1 MNLQHNSLISLG
13 VYLKKY
19 RFKLFLVFIALIVSA
34 FSVLSIG
41 ITARYFVNYGFGLK
55 SIHSLNVVTLVFAG
69 ILILLAAASA
79 IRSYLINM
87 ICENVVID
95 ITRDA
100 YNTLINTSVSH
111 YNTNNVTDIVSRI
124 VNDTQLIQNVISS
137 IFSFFIRNV
146 VMMIGGII
154 LLFITNALLTT
165 YVMIS
170 IPLVIAPII
179 LFAKKVR
186 VTSKEAQS
194 KLSSVASHIE
204 ETLSGIKTVQA
215 NNAENYEI
223 NNFFA
228 LTKIYI
234 ESALNRSMNR
244 SVLVAIVMAVVS
256 ISTLIVLWVGGKDVL
271 DGKMSGGD
279 LASFIFYSIVVASS
293 IGGMSEVI
301 GDINRASGAAER
313 IMDLFS
319 LTQECKTSNKTL
331 AKNLLSIDFENV
343 SFSYSGREEAKV
355 LKNLSFSIKK
365 GETVAIVGKSGSGK
379 TTIVNLLLKFYRP
392 STGEIK
398 INHINIDMI
407 STSDIRSSIGVVSQ
421 ETFIFSNTAYY
432 NIAYAMD
439 GISEKEVIKAAKA
452 ANIHDFILSLPNGYN
467 TNLGEKGAQLSG
479 GQKQRISIARTILRN
494 PSILILDEATSN
506 LDEHN
511 ASIVQESLNNLRKGR
526 TALIISHR
534 EKSLEHCD
542 RVISID
548 S

>member
-1 MNLQHNSLISLG
+1 MNLQQNSLISLG

-19 RFKLFLVFIALIVSA
+19 RLKLLLVFIALIVSA

-55 SIHSLNVVTLVFAG
+55 NSHSLNVVTIVFAG
-69 ILILLAAASA
+69 ILVLLAAASA

-100 YNTLINTSVSH
+100 YNKLIHTSVSH
-111 YNTNNVTDIVSRI
+111 YDTNNVTDIVSRI
-124 VNDTQLIQNVISS
+124 VNDTQLIQNVINS

-170 IPLVIAPII
+170 IPLIIAPII

-194 KLSSVASHIE
+194 NLSSIASHIE
-204 ETLSGIKTVQA
+204 ETLSGVKTVQA
-215 NNAENYEI
+215 NNAEDYEI
-223 NNFFA
+223 NNFFS
-228 LTKIYI
+228 LTKAYLK
-234 ESALNRSMNR
+234 SALNRSMNR
-244 SVLVAIVMAVVS
+244 SVLVAVVMAVVS
-256 ISTLIVLWVGGKDVL
+256 ISTLIVLWVGGRDVI

-279 LASFIFYSIVVASS
+279 LVSFIFYSIVVASS

-313 IMDLFS
+313 IVDLFS
-319 LTQECKTSNKTL
+319 LPQEGKVSNKAL
-331 AKNLLSIDFENV
+331 AKNLLSVDFENV
-343 SFSYSGREEAKV
+343 SFSYSDREGTEV

-379 TTIVNLLLKFYRP
+379 TTIVKLLLKFYQP
-392 STGEIK
+392 SSGNIK
-398 INHINIDMI
+398 INNISIDNI
-407 STSDIRSSIGVVSQ
+407 STSNIRSSIGVVSQ
-421 ETFIFSNTAYY
+421 DTFIFSNTAYY

-439 GISEKEVIKAAKA
+439 NVSEEDVIKAAKA
-452 ANIHDFILSLPNGYN
+452 ANIHDFILSLPDGYH
-467 TNLGEKGAQLSG
+467 THLGEKGTQLSG

-511 ASIVQESLNNLRKGR
+511 SSIVQDSLNELMKGR
-526 TALIISHR
+526 TTLVISHR
-534 EKSLEHCD
+534 KKSLERCD
-542 RVISID
+542 RIISID